1 VRKAKG
7 FSLIELMIVVAI
19 ILIVAAIALPNLI
32 RSKLAANEASA
43 TSSMRSINTA
53 EIAYNVTYPNVG
65 YSATLSV
72 LGPGSGSNCVTAG
85 SATSTGACLIDNV
98 LQTGTKSGYVFSL
111 TGSAL
116 VPATTYTS
124 TGDPQVAGT
133 SGQRHFYS
141 DATGVIRAN
150 QTNAATSADSPIQ

>member
-1 VRKAKG
+1 
-7 FSLIELMIVVAI
+7 
-19 ILIVAAIALPNLI
+19 
-32 RSKLAANEASA
+32 
-43 TSSMRSINTA
+43 
-53 EIAYNVTYPNVG
+53 
-65 YSATLSV
+65 
-72 LGPGSGSNCVTAG
+72 
-85 SATSTGACLIDNV
+85 LIDNV
-98 LQTGTKSGYVFSL
+98 LQSGTKSGYVFSL